1 MSYGDSV
8 KQIKGMNMRYF
19 NLTLLAIFFSTTVT
33 GQELSK
39 TDLKKMVRE
48 YRKTHE
54 HELFTELVDWLTIPN
69 VADDQPNI
77 RKCAAWLKEAMEKR
91 GIKTQIL
98 ETGGSPVV
106 YGELKVP
113 GAARTVMYYA
123 HYDGQP
129 VDPTKW
135 MDMEPFSPTLRPA
148 KLKAGSIE
156 PKPIPIPKKGEKID
170 EDWRLYGRSASDDKS
185 PITALLAAMDAV
197 KAGGIEYGANLKFIY
212 EGEEEAGSPFLK
224 SFAEKN
230 RHLFDTEV
238 LYVCDGPMYY
248 SNQPT
253 LKFGAR
259 GITTIDITVYGPNV
273 NVHSGHYGNWA
284 PNPGIKLARLLTSMK
299 HENGN
304 VKIKDFYNTVTPLSK
319 REKSAVKAIPPYDD
333 EIREL
338 YGFAKPEGR
347 GESLMER
354 INLPSLNIRGLE
366 SAWVGPQARTVVP
379 AKATA
384 AIDIR
389 LVKGNDPDD
398 MIGKV
403 IDHVKR
409 QGFHVVSEDP
419 DNETRMKHVDIAK
432 IVKRGGYPASR
443 TSMDLEISR
452 LTAEALTGF
461 HNEPIVMVPTSGGSV
476 PLYIFTQ
483 ILNVPTI
490 SVPIVNH
497 DNNQHQPN
505 ENIRIGHYW
514 QGIETLA
521 ALLVYVK

>member
-1 MSYGDSV
+1 
-8 KQIKGMNMRYF
+8 MRYF
-19 NLTLLAIFFSTTVT
+19 RLRLTFLIAIVPVLVFSQQPSK
-33 GQELSK
+33 QELRK
-39 TDLKKMVRE
+39 LVRE
-48 YRKTHE
+48 YRIAHE
-54 HELFTELVDWLTIPN
+54 QELFDELVEWLYIPN
-69 VADDQPNI
+69 VANDQLNI
-77 RKCAAWLKEAMEKR
+77 RKCAAWLKSAMERR
-91 GIKTQIL
+91 GITARIL

-106 YGELKVP
+106 YGELNVP
-113 GAARTVMYYA
+113 GANRTIMFYS

-135 MDMEPFSPTLRPA
+135 IDMEPFAPTMRPG
-148 KLKAGSIE
+148 KMEAGSTE
-156 PKPIPIPKKGEKID
+156 PKPIPLPKKGEKIN
-170 EDWRLYGRSASDDKS
+170 EEWRLYARSASDDKS
-185 PITALLAAMDAV
+185 PITALLAAIDAV
-197 KAGGIEYGANLKFIY
+197 KAAGLNFGANVRFIY
-212 EGEEEAGSPFLK
+212 EGEEEAGSPFLQ

-230 RHLFDTEV
+230 RSLFETEV
-238 LYVCDGPMYY
+238 LYVCDGPMYF

-304 VKIKDFYNTVTPLSK
+304 VKVRGFYNTVTPLSR
-319 REKSAVKAIPPYDD
+319 REKEALKTIPSYDE
-333 EIREL
+333 EIKQL
-338 YGFAKPEGR
+338 YGFAQPEGR
-347 GESLMER
+347 GETLMER

-379 AKATA
+379 AEATA

-389 LVKGNDPDD
+389 MVKGNDPDD
-398 MIGKV
+398 MVNKV
-403 IDHVKR
+403 IEHVKR
-409 QGFHVVSEDP
+409 EGFHVVSEDP
-419 DNETRMKHVDIAK
+419 DQNTRMQYADIVK

-443 TSMDLEISR
+443 TSMDLEISQ
-452 LTAEALTGF
+452 LTIDALSDY
-461 HNEPIVMVPTSGGSV
+461 HDESVVLIPTSGGSV

-483 ILNVPTI
+483 ILDVPTI

-505 ENIRIGHYW
+505 ENIRMGHYW

>member
-1 MSYGDSV
+1 
-8 KQIKGMNMRYF
+8 MRYNRLILSF
-19 NLTLLAIFFSTTVT
+19 LIAIIPVLVFSQQPSK
-33 GQELSK
+33 QELRK
-39 TDLKKMVRE
+39 QVRE
-48 YRKTHE
+48 YRIAHE
-54 HELFTELVDWLTIPN
+54 QELFDELVEWLYIPN

-77 RKCAAWLKEAMEKR
+77 RKCAAWLKSAMERR
-91 GIKTQIL
+91 GITVKIL

-106 YGELKVP
+106 YGELNVP
-113 GAARTVMYYA
+113 GANRTIMFYS

-135 MDMEPFSPTLRPA
+135 IDMKPFTPTMRPG
-148 KLKAGSIE
+148 KMEAGSTT
-156 PKPIPIPKKGEKID
+156 PKPIPLPKKGEKIN
-170 EDWRLYGRSASDDKS
+170 EEWRLYARSASDDKS
-185 PITALLAAMDAV
+185 PITALLAAIDAV
-197 KAGGIEYGANLKFIY
+197 KAAGLSFGANVRFIY
-212 EGEEEAGSPFLK
+212 EGEEEAGSPFLQ

-230 RHLFDTEV
+230 RNLFETEV
-238 LYVCDGPMYY
+238 LYVCDGPMYF

-304 VKIKDFYNTVTPLSK
+304 VKVRGFYNTVTPLSR
-319 REKSAVKAIPPYDD
+319 REKEALQTIPSYD
-333 EIREL
+333 EELKQL
-338 YGFAKPEGR
+338 YGFAQPEGR
-347 GESLMER
+347 GETLMER

-379 AKATA
+379 AEATA

-389 LVKGNDPDD
+389 MVKGNDPDD
-398 MIGKV
+398 MVNKV
-403 IDHVKR
+403 IEHVKR
-409 QGFHVVSEDP
+409 EGFHVVSEDP
-419 DNETRMKHVDIAK
+419 DQNTRMQYADIVK

-443 TSMDLEISR
+443 TSMDLEISQ
-452 LTAEALTGF
+452 LTIEALSDY
-461 HNEPIVMVPTSGGSV
+461 HDEPVVLVPTSGGSV

-483 ILNVPTI
+483 ILDVPTI

-505 ENIRIGHYW
+505 ENIRMGHYW

>member
-1 MSYGDSV
+1 
-8 KQIKGMNMRYF
+8 MRYT
-19 NLTLLAIFFSTTVT
+19 TLILPIMINTAVMA
-33 GQELSK
+33 QQPSK
-39 TDLKKMVRE
+39 AELKKMVRD
-48 YRKTHE
+48 YRIAHE

-77 RKCAAWLKEAMEKR
+77 RRCAVWLKSAMEKR
-91 GIKTQIL
+91 GITTQIL

-113 GAARTVMYYA
+113 GAKRTVMYYS

-129 VDPTKW
+129 VDPAKW
-135 MDMEPFSPTLRPA
+135 IDMEPFSPTLRPA
-148 KLKAGSIE
+148 KMEAGSTE
-156 PKPIPIPKKGEKID
+156 PKPIPIPKKGEEIN
-170 EDWRLYGRSASDDKS
+170 EDWRLYARSASDDKS
-185 PITALLAAMDAV
+185 PITALLAAMDAI
-197 KAGGIEYGANLKFIY
+197 KAAGLNFGANIKFIY
-212 EGEEEAGSPFLK
+212 EGEEEAGSPFLQ

-230 RHLFDTEV
+230 RELFDAEV

-259 GITTIDITVYGPNV
+259 GITTIDLTVYGPNV

-304 VKIKDFYNTVTPLSK
+304 VKIKGFYDTVTPLSK
-319 REKSAVKAIPPYDD
+319 REKEAVKAIPPYDD

-338 YGFAKPEGR
+338 YGFAVPEGR

-354 INLPSLNIRGLE
+354 INIPSLNIRGLE
-366 SAWVGPQARTVVP
+366 SGWVGAQARTVVP
-379 AKATA
+379 AEATA

-398 MIGKV
+398 MVSKV
-403 IDHVKR
+403 IDHVKG
-409 QGFHVVSEDP
+409 QGFHVVSKNP
-419 DNETRMKHVDIAK
+419 DQETRMKYPDIAK

-452 LTAEALTGF
+452 LTTDALTDY
-461 HNEPIVMVPTSGGSV
+461 HAEPVVLVPTSGGSV

-483 ILNVPTI
+483 ILDVPTI

>member
-1 MSYGDSV
+1 
-8 KQIKGMNMRYF
+8 MRYF
-19 NLTLLAIFFSTTVT
+19 RLSLTFLIAIVPVLVFSQQPSK
-33 GQELSK
+33 QELRK
-39 TDLKKMVRE
+39 LVRE
-48 YRKTHE
+48 YRIAHE
-54 HELFTELVDWLTIPN
+54 QELFDELVEWLYIPN
-69 VADDQPNI
+69 VANDQLNI
-77 RKCAAWLKEAMEKR
+77 RKCAAWLKSAMERR
-91 GIKTQIL
+91 GITARIL

-106 YGELKVP
+106 YGELNVP
-113 GAARTVMYYA
+113 GANRTIMFYS

-135 MDMEPFSPTLRPA
+135 IDMEPFAPTMRPG
-148 KLKAGSIE
+148 KMEAGSTE
-156 PKPIPIPKKGEKID
+156 PKPIPLPKKGEKIN
-170 EDWRLYGRSASDDKS
+170 EEWRLYARSASDDKS
-185 PITALLAAMDAV
+185 PITALLAAIDAV
-197 KAGGIEYGANLKFIY
+197 KAAGLNFGANVRFIY
-212 EGEEEAGSPFLK
+212 EGEEEAGSPFLQ

-230 RHLFDTEV
+230 RSLFETEV
-238 LYVCDGPMYY
+238 LYVCDGPKYF

-304 VKIKDFYNTVTPLSK
+304 VKVRGFYNTVTPLSR
-319 REKSAVKAIPPYDD
+319 REKEALKTIPSYDE
-333 EIREL
+333 EIKQL
-338 YGFAKPEGR
+338 YGFAQPEGR
-347 GESLMER
+347 GETLMER

-379 AKATA
+379 AEATA

-389 LVKGNDPDD
+389 MVKGNDPDD
-398 MIGKV
+398 MVNKV
-403 IDHVKR
+403 IEHVKR
-409 QGFHVVSEDP
+409 EGFHVVSEDP
-419 DNETRMKHVDIAK
+419 DQNTRMQYADIVK

-443 TSMDLEISR
+443 TSMDLEISQ
-452 LTAEALTGF
+452 LTIDALSDY
-461 HNEPIVMVPTSGGSV
+461 HDESVVLIPTSGGSV

-483 ILNVPTI
+483 ILDVPTI

-505 ENIRIGHYW
+505 ENIRMGHYW

>member
-1 MSYGDSV
+1 
-8 KQIKGMNMRYF
+8 MRY
-19 NLTLLAIFFSTTVT
+19 NRLILTFLIAIVPVLVFSQQPSK
-33 GQELSK
+33 QELRK
-39 TDLKKMVRE
+39 QVRE
-48 YRKTHE
+48 YRITHE
-54 HELFTELVDWLTIPN
+54 QELFDELVEWLYIPN

-77 RKCAAWLKEAMEKR
+77 RKCAAWLKSAMERR
-91 GIKTQIL
+91 GITAKIL
-98 ETGGSPVV
+98 KTGGSPVV
-106 YGELKVP
+106 YGELNVP
-113 GAARTVMYYA
+113 GANRTIMFYS

-135 MDMEPFSPTLRPA
+135 IDMEPFTPTMRPG
-148 KLKAGSIE
+148 KMEAGSTE
-156 PKPIPIPKKGEKID
+156 PKPIPLPKKGEKIN
-170 EDWRLYGRSASDDKS
+170 EEYRLYARSASDDKS
-185 PITALLAAMDAV
+185 PITALLAAIDAV
-197 KAGGIEYGANLKFIY
+197 KAAGLSFGANVRFIY
-212 EGEEEAGSPFLK
+212 EGEEEAGSPFLQ

-230 RHLFDTEV
+230 RSLFETEV
-238 LYVCDGPMYY
+238 LYVCDGPMYF

-304 VKIKDFYNTVTPLSK
+304 VKVRGFYNTVTPLSR
-319 REKSAVKAIPPYDD
+319 REKEALKTIPSYD
-333 EIREL
+333 EELKQL
-338 YGFAKPEGR
+338 YGFAQPEGR
-347 GESLMER
+347 GETLMER

-379 AKATA
+379 AEATA

-389 LVKGNDPDD
+389 MVKGNDPDD
-398 MIGKV
+398 MVNKV
-403 IDHVKR
+403 IEHVKR
-409 QGFHVVSEDP
+409 EGFHVVSENP
-419 DNETRMKHVDIAK
+419 DQNTRMQYADIVK

-443 TSMDLEISR
+443 TSMDLEISQ
-452 LTAEALTGF
+452 LTIEALSDY
-461 HNEPIVMVPTSGGSV
+461 HDEPVVLVPTSGGSV

-483 ILNVPTI
+483 ILDVPTI

-505 ENIRIGHYW
+505 ENIRMGHYW

>member
-1 MSYGDSV
+1 
-8 KQIKGMNMRYF
+8 MRY
-19 NLTLLAIFFSTTVT
+19 NRLILTFLIAIVPVLVFSQQPSK
-33 GQELSK
+33 QELRK
-39 TDLKKMVRE
+39 QVRE
-48 YRKTHE
+48 YRITHE
-54 HELFTELVDWLTIPN
+54 QELFDELVEWLYIPN

-77 RKCAAWLKEAMEKR
+77 RKCAVWLKSAMERR
-91 GIKTQIL
+91 GITAKIL
-98 ETGGSPVV
+98 KTGGSPVV
-106 YGELKVP
+106 YGELNVP
-113 GAARTVMYYA
+113 GANRTIMFYS

-135 MDMEPFSPTLRPA
+135 IDMEPFTPTMRPG
-148 KLKAGSIE
+148 KMEAGSTA
-156 PKPIPIPKKGEKID
+156 PKPIPLPKKGEKIN
-170 EDWRLYGRSASDDKS
+170 EEWRLYARSASDDKS
-185 PITALLAAMDAV
+185 PITALLAAIDAV
-197 KAGGIEYGANLKFIY
+197 KAAGLSFGANVRFIY
-212 EGEEEAGSPFLK
+212 EGEEEAGSPFLQ

-230 RHLFDTEV
+230 RSLFETEV
-238 LYVCDGPMYY
+238 LYVCDGPMYF

-304 VKIKDFYNTVTPLSK
+304 VKVRGFYNTVTPLSR
-319 REKSAVKAIPPYDD
+319 REKEALKTIPSYD
-333 EIREL
+333 EELKQL
-338 YGFAKPEGR
+338 YGFAQPEGR
-347 GESLMER
+347 GETLMER

-379 AKATA
+379 AEATA

-389 LVKGNDPDD
+389 MVKGNDPDD
-398 MIGKV
+398 MVNKV
-403 IDHVKR
+403 IEHVKR
-409 QGFHVVSEDP
+409 EGFHVVSENP
-419 DNETRMKHVDIAK
+419 DQNTRMQYADIVK

-443 TSMDLEISR
+443 TSMDLKISQ
-452 LTAEALTGF
+452 LTIEALSDY
-461 HNEPIVMVPTSGGSV
+461 HDEPVVLVPTSGGSV

-483 ILNVPTI
+483 ILDVPTI

-505 ENIRIGHYW
+505 ENIRMGHYW

>member
-1 MSYGDSV
+1 
-8 KQIKGMNMRYF
+8 MRYF
-19 NLTLLAIFFSTTVT
+19 RLSLTFLIAIVPVLVFSQQPSK
-33 GQELSK
+33 QELRK
-39 TDLKKMVRE
+39 LVRE
-48 YRKTHE
+48 YRIAHE
-54 HELFTELVDWLTIPN
+54 QELFDELVEWLYIPN

-77 RKCAAWLKEAMEKR
+77 RKCAAWLKSAMERR
-91 GIKTQIL
+91 GITTRIL

-106 YGELKVP
+106 YGELNVP
-113 GAARTVMYYA
+113 GANRTIMFYS

-135 MDMEPFSPTLRPA
+135 IDMEPFAPTMRPG
-148 KLKAGSIE
+148 KMEAGSTE
-156 PKPIPIPKKGEKID
+156 PKPIPLPKKGEKIN
-170 EDWRLYGRSASDDKS
+170 EEWRLYARSASDDKS
-185 PITALLAAMDAV
+185 PITALLAAIDAV
-197 KAGGIEYGANLKFIY
+197 KAAGLNFGANVRFIY
-212 EGEEEAGSPFLK
+212 EGEEEAGSPFLQ

-230 RHLFDTEV
+230 RSLFETEV
-238 LYVCDGPMYY
+238 LYVCDGPMYF

-304 VKIKDFYNTVTPLSK
+304 VKVRGFYNTVTPLSR
-319 REKSAVKAIPPYDD
+319 REKEALKTIPSYDE
-333 EIREL
+333 EIKQL
-338 YGFAKPEGR
+338 YGFAQPEGR
-347 GESLMER
+347 GETLMER

-366 SAWVGPQARTVVP
+366 SAWVGSQARTVVP
-379 AKATA
+379 AEATA

-389 LVKGNDPDD
+389 MVKGNDPDD
-398 MIGKV
+398 MVNKV
-403 IDHVKR
+403 IEHVKR
-409 QGFHVVSEDP
+409 EGFHVVSEDP
-419 DNETRMKHVDIAK
+419 DQNTRMQYADIVK

-443 TSMDLEISR
+443 TSMDLEISQ
-452 LTAEALTGF
+452 LTIDALSDY
-461 HNEPIVMVPTSGGSV
+461 HDESVVLIPTSGGSV

-483 ILNVPTI
+483 ILDVPTI

-505 ENIRIGHYW
+505 ENIRMGHYW

>member
-1 MSYGDSV
+1 
-8 KQIKGMNMRYF
+8 MRY
-19 NLTLLAIFFSTTVT
+19 NRLILTFLIAIVPVLVFSQQPSK
-33 GQELSK
+33 QELRK
-39 TDLKKMVRE
+39 QVRE
-48 YRKTHE
+48 YRITHE
-54 HELFTELVDWLTIPN
+54 QELFDELVEWLYIPN

-77 RKCAAWLKEAMEKR
+77 RKCAAWLKSAMERR
-91 GIKTQIL
+91 GITAKIL

-106 YGELKVP
+106 YGELNVP
-113 GAARTVMYYA
+113 GANRTIMFYS

-135 MDMEPFSPTLRPA
+135 IDMEPFTPTMRPG
-148 KLKAGSIE
+148 KMEAGSTA
-156 PKPIPIPKKGEKID
+156 PKPIPLPKKGEKIN
-170 EDWRLYGRSASDDKS
+170 EEWRLYARSASDDKS
-185 PITALLAAMDAV
+185 PITALLAAIDAV
-197 KAGGIEYGANLKFIY
+197 KAAGLSFGANVRFIY
-212 EGEEEAGSPFLK
+212 EGEEEAGSPFLQ

-230 RHLFDTEV
+230 RSLFETEV
-238 LYVCDGPMYY
+238 LYVCDGPMYF

-304 VKIKDFYNTVTPLSK
+304 VKVRGFYNTVTPLSR
-319 REKSAVKAIPPYDD
+319 REKEALKTIPSYD
-333 EIREL
+333 EELKQL
-338 YGFAKPEGR
+338 YGFAQPEGR
-347 GESLMER
+347 GETLMER

-379 AKATA
+379 AEATA

-389 LVKGNDPDD
+389 MVKGNDPDD
-398 MIGKV
+398 MVNKV
-403 IDHVKR
+403 IEHVKR
-409 QGFHVVSEDP
+409 EGFHVVSENP
-419 DNETRMKHVDIAK
+419 DQNTRMQYADIVK

-443 TSMDLEISR
+443 TSMDLEISQ
-452 LTAEALTGF
+452 LTIEALSDY
-461 HNEPIVMVPTSGGSV
+461 HDEPVVLVPTSGGSV

-483 ILNVPTI
+483 ILDVPTI

-505 ENIRIGHYW
+505 ENIRMGHYW

>member
-1 MSYGDSV
+1 MLYFRLSLTILFTIVPALVISQQPSKKELR
-8 KQIKGMNMRYF
+8 KQ
-19 NLTLLAIFFSTTVT
+19 
-33 GQELSK
+33 
-39 TDLKKMVRE
+39 VRE
-48 YRKTHE
+48 YRIAHE
-54 HELFTELVDWLTIPN
+54 QELFDELVEWLYIPN
-69 VADDQPNI
+69 VANDQLNI
-77 RKCAAWLKEAMEKR
+77 RKCAAWLKSAMERR
-91 GIKTQIL
+91 GITARIL

-106 YGELKVP
+106 YGELNVP
-113 GAARTVMYYA
+113 GANRTIMFYS

-135 MDMEPFSPTLRPA
+135 IDMEPFAPTMRPG
-148 KLKAGSIE
+148 KMEAGSTE
-156 PKPIPIPKKGEKID
+156 PKPIPLPKKGEKIN
-170 EDWRLYGRSASDDKS
+170 EEWRLYARSASDDKS
-185 PITALLAAMDAV
+185 PITALLAAIDAV
-197 KAGGIEYGANLKFIY
+197 KAAGLNFGANVRFIY
-212 EGEEEAGSPFLK
+212 EGEEEAGSPFLQ

-230 RHLFDTEV
+230 RSLFETEV
-238 LYVCDGPMYY
+238 LYVCDGPMYF

-304 VKIKDFYNTVTPLSK
+304 VKVRGFYNTVTPLSR
-319 REKSAVKAIPPYDD
+319 REKEALKTIPSYDE
-333 EIREL
+333 EIKQL
-338 YGFAKPEGR
+338 YGFAQPEGR
-347 GESLMER
+347 GETLMER

-379 AKATA
+379 AEATA

-389 LVKGNDPDD
+389 MVKGNDPDD
-398 MIGKV
+398 MVNKV
-403 IDHVKR
+403 IEHVKR
-409 QGFHVVSEDP
+409 EGFHVVSEDP
-419 DNETRMKHVDIAK
+419 DQNTRMQYADIVK

-443 TSMDLEISR
+443 TSMDLEISQ
-452 LTAEALTGF
+452 LTIDALSDY
-461 HNEPIVMVPTSGGSV
+461 HDESVVLIPTSGGSV

-483 ILNVPTI
+483 ILDVPTI

-505 ENIRIGHYW
+505 ENIRMGHYW

>member
-1 MSYGDSV
+1 
-8 KQIKGMNMRYF
+8 MRY
-19 NLTLLAIFFSTTVT
+19 NRLILTFLIAIVPVLVFSQQPSK
-33 GQELSK
+33 QELRK
-39 TDLKKMVRE
+39 QVRE
-48 YRKTHE
+48 YRITHE
-54 HELFTELVDWLTIPN
+54 QELFDELVEWLYIPN

-77 RKCAAWLKEAMEKR
+77 RKCAVWLKSAMERR
-91 GIKTQIL
+91 GITAKIL

-106 YGELKVP
+106 YGELNVP
-113 GAARTVMYYA
+113 GANRTIMFYS

-135 MDMEPFSPTLRPA
+135 IDMEPFTPTMRPG
-148 KLKAGSIE
+148 KMEAGSTE
-156 PKPIPIPKKGEKID
+156 PKPIPLPKKGEKIN
-170 EDWRLYGRSASDDKS
+170 EEYRLYARSASDDKS
-185 PITALLAAMDAV
+185 PITALLAAIDAV
-197 KAGGIEYGANLKFIY
+197 KAAGLSFGANVRFIY
-212 EGEEEAGSPFLK
+212 EGEEEAGSPFLQ

-230 RHLFDTEV
+230 RSLFETEV
-238 LYVCDGPMYY
+238 LYVCDGPMYF

-304 VKIKDFYNTVTPLSK
+304 VKVRGFYNTVTPLSR
-319 REKSAVKAIPPYDD
+319 REKEALKTIPSYD
-333 EIREL
+333 EELKQL
-338 YGFAKPEGR
+338 YGFAQPEGR
-347 GESLMER
+347 GETLMER

-379 AKATA
+379 AEATA

-389 LVKGNDPDD
+389 MVKGNDPDD
-398 MIGKV
+398 MVNKV
-403 IDHVKR
+403 IEHVKR
-409 QGFHVVSEDP
+409 EGFHVVSENP
-419 DNETRMKHVDIAK
+419 DQNTRMQYADIVK

-443 TSMDLEISR
+443 TSMDLEISQ
-452 LTAEALTGF
+452 LTIEALSDY
-461 HNEPIVMVPTSGGSV
+461 HDEPVVLVPTSGGSV

-483 ILNVPTI
+483 ILDVPTI

-505 ENIRIGHYW
+505 ENIRMGHYW

>member
-1 MSYGDSV
+1 
-8 KQIKGMNMRYF
+8 MRY
-19 NLTLLAIFFSTTVT
+19 NRLILTFLIAIVPVLVFSQQPSK
-33 GQELSK
+33 QELRK
-39 TDLKKMVRE
+39 QVRE
-48 YRKTHE
+48 YRITHE
-54 HELFTELVDWLTIPN
+54 QELFDELVEWLYIPN

-77 RKCAAWLKEAMEKR
+77 RKCAAWLKSAMERR
-91 GIKTQIL
+91 GITAKIL
-98 ETGGSPVV
+98 KTGGSPVV
-106 YGELKVP
+106 YGELNVP
-113 GAARTVMYYA
+113 GANRTIMFYS

-135 MDMEPFSPTLRPA
+135 IDMEPFTPTMRPG
-148 KLKAGSIE
+148 KMEAGSTE
-156 PKPIPIPKKGEKID
+156 PKPIPLPKKGEKIN
-170 EDWRLYGRSASDDKS
+170 EEYRLYARSASDDKS
-185 PITALLAAMDAV
+185 PITALLAAIDAV
-197 KAGGIEYGANLKFIY
+197 KAAGLSFGANVRFIY
-212 EGEEEAGSPFLK
+212 EGEEEAGSPFLQ

-230 RHLFDTEV
+230 RSLFETEV
-238 LYVCDGPMYY
+238 LYVCDGPMYF

-304 VKIKDFYNTVTPLSK
+304 VKVRGFYNTVTPLSR
-319 REKSAVKAIPPYDD
+319 REKEALKTIPSYD
-333 EIREL
+333 EELKQL
-338 YGFAKPEGR
+338 YGFAQPEGR
-347 GESLMER
+347 GETLMER

-379 AKATA
+379 AEATA

-389 LVKGNDPDD
+389 MVKGNDPDD
-398 MIGKV
+398 MVNKV
-403 IDHVKR
+403 IEHVR
-409 QGFHVVSEDP
+409 REGFHVVSENP
-419 DNETRMKHVDIAK
+419 DQNTRMQYADIVK

-443 TSMDLEISR
+443 TSMDLEISQ
-452 LTAEALTGF
+452 LTIEALSDY
-461 HNEPIVMVPTSGGSV
+461 HDEPVVLVPTSGGSV

-483 ILNVPTI
+483 ILDVPTI

-505 ENIRIGHYW
+505 ENIRMGHYW

>member
-1 MSYGDSV
+1 
-8 KQIKGMNMRYF
+8 MRYF
-19 NLTLLAIFFSTTVT
+19 RLSLTILFTIVPALVIS
-33 GQELSK
+33 QQPSKKELRK
-39 TDLKKMVRE
+39 QVRE
-48 YRKTHE
+48 YRIAHE
-54 HELFTELVDWLTIPN
+54 QELFDELVEWLYIPN
-69 VADDQPNI
+69 VANDQLNI
-77 RKCAAWLKEAMEKR
+77 RKCAAWLKSAMERR
-91 GIKTQIL
+91 GITAKIL

-106 YGELKVP
+106 YGELNVP
-113 GAARTVMYYA
+113 GANRTIMFYS

-135 MDMEPFSPTLRPA
+135 IDMEPFTPTLRPR
-148 KLKAGSIE
+148 KMEAGSTE
-156 PKPIPIPKKGEKID
+156 PKPIPLPKKGEKIN
-170 EDWRLYGRSASDDKS
+170 EEWRLYARSASDDKS
-185 PITALLAAMDAV
+185 PITALLAAIDAV
-197 KAGGIEYGANLKFIY
+197 KSAGLKFGANVRFIY
-212 EGEEEAGSPFLK
+212 EGEEEAGSPFLQ
-224 SFAEKN
+224 SFSEKN
-230 RHLFDTEV
+230 RSLFETDV
-238 LYVCDGPMYY
+238 LYVCDGPMYF

-304 VKIKDFYNTVTPLSK
+304 VKVRGFYNTVTPLSR
-319 REKSAVKAIPPYDD
+319 REKEALMTIPSYDE
-333 EIREL
+333 EIKQL
-338 YGFAKPEGR
+338 YGFSQPEGR
-347 GESLMER
+347 GETLMER

-379 AKATA
+379 AEATA

-389 LVKGNDPDD
+389 MVKGNDPDD
-398 MIGKV
+398 MVNKV
-403 IDHVKR
+403 IEHVKR
-409 QGFHVVSEDP
+409 EGFHVISEDP
-419 DNETRMKHVDIAK
+419 DHNTRMQYADIVK

-443 TSMDLEISR
+443 TSMDLEISK
-452 LTAEALTGF
+452 LTIEALSDY
-461 HNEPIVMVPTSGGSV
+461 HDEQVVLVPTSGGSV

-483 ILNVPTI
+483 MLDVPTI
-490 SVPIVNH
+490 NVPIVNH

-514 QGIETLA
+514 KGIETLA

>member
-1 MSYGDSV
+1 MLYFRLSLTILFTIVPALVISQQPSKKELR
-8 KQIKGMNMRYF
+8 KQ
-19 NLTLLAIFFSTTVT
+19 
-33 GQELSK
+33 
-39 TDLKKMVRE
+39 VRE
-48 YRKTHE
+48 YRIAHE
-54 HELFTELVDWLTIPN
+54 QELFDELVEWLYIPN

-77 RKCAAWLKEAMEKR
+77 RKCAAWLKSAMERR
-91 GIKTQIL
+91 GITARIL

-106 YGELKVP
+106 YGELNVP
-113 GAARTVMYYA
+113 GANRTIMFYS

-135 MDMEPFSPTLRPA
+135 IDMEPFAPTMRPG
-148 KLKAGSIE
+148 KMEAGSTE
-156 PKPIPIPKKGEKID
+156 PKPIPLPKKGEKIN
-170 EDWRLYGRSASDDKS
+170 EEWRLYARSASDDKS
-185 PITALLAAMDAV
+185 PITALLAAIDAV
-197 KAGGIEYGANLKFIY
+197 KAAGLNFGANVRFIY
-212 EGEEEAGSPFLK
+212 EGEEEAGSPFLQ

-230 RHLFDTEV
+230 RSLFETEV
-238 LYVCDGPMYY
+238 LYVCDGPMYF

-304 VKIKDFYNTVTPLSK
+304 VKVRGFYNTVTPLSR
-319 REKSAVKAIPPYDD
+319 REKEALKTIPSYDE
-333 EIREL
+333 EIKQL
-338 YGFAKPEGR
+338 YGFAQPEGR
-347 GESLMER
+347 GETLMER

-379 AKATA
+379 AEATA

-389 LVKGNDPDD
+389 MVKGNDPDD
-398 MIGKV
+398 MVNKV
-403 IDHVKR
+403 IEHVKR
-409 QGFHVVSEDP
+409 EGFHVVSEDP
-419 DNETRMKHVDIAK
+419 DQNTRMQYADIVK

-443 TSMDLEISR
+443 TSMDLEISQ
-452 LTAEALTGF
+452 LTIDALSDY
-461 HNEPIVMVPTSGGSV
+461 HDESVVLVPTSGGSV

-483 ILNVPTI
+483 ILDVPTI

-505 ENIRIGHYW
+505 ENIRMGHYW

>member
-1 MSYGDSV
+1 MLYFRLSLTILFTIVPALVISQQPSKKELR
-8 KQIKGMNMRYF
+8 KQ
-19 NLTLLAIFFSTTVT
+19 
-33 GQELSK
+33 
-39 TDLKKMVRE
+39 VRE
-48 YRKTHE
+48 YRIAHE
-54 HELFTELVDWLTIPN
+54 QELFDELVEWLYIPN
-69 VADDQPNI
+69 VANDQLNI
-77 RKCAAWLKEAMEKR
+77 RKCAAWLKSAMERR
-91 GIKTQIL
+91 GITAKIL

-106 YGELKVP
+106 YGELNVP
-113 GAARTVMYYA
+113 GANRTIMFYS

-135 MDMEPFSPTLRPA
+135 IDMEPFTPTLRPR
-148 KLKAGSIE
+148 KMEAGSTE
-156 PKPIPIPKKGEKID
+156 PKPIPLPKKGEKIN
-170 EDWRLYGRSASDDKS
+170 EEWRLYARSASDDKS
-185 PITALLAAMDAV
+185 PITALLAAIDAV
-197 KAGGIEYGANLKFIY
+197 KSAGLKFGANVRFIY
-212 EGEEEAGSPFLK
+212 EGEEEAGSPFLQ
-224 SFAEKN
+224 SFSEKN
-230 RHLFDTEV
+230 RSLFETDV
-238 LYVCDGPMYY
+238 LYVCDGPMYF

-304 VKIKDFYNTVTPLSK
+304 VKVRGFYNTVTPLSR
-319 REKSAVKAIPPYDD
+319 REKEALMTIPSYDE
-333 EIREL
+333 EIKQL
-338 YGFAKPEGR
+338 YGFSQPEGR
-347 GESLMER
+347 GETLMER

-379 AKATA
+379 AEATA

-389 LVKGNDPDD
+389 MVKGNDPDD
-398 MIGKV
+398 MVNKV
-403 IDHVKR
+403 IEHVKR
-409 QGFHVVSEDP
+409 EGFHVISEDP
-419 DNETRMKHVDIAK
+419 DQNTRMQYADIVK

-443 TSMDLEISR
+443 TSMDLEISK
-452 LTAEALTGF
+452 LTIEALSDY
-461 HNEPIVMVPTSGGSV
+461 HDEQVVLVPTSGGSV

-483 ILNVPTI
+483 MLDVPTI
-490 SVPIVNH
+490 NVPIVNH

-514 QGIETLA
+514 KGIETLA

>member
-1 MSYGDSV
+1 
-8 KQIKGMNMRYF
+8 MRY
-19 NLTLLAIFFSTTVT
+19 NRLILTFLIAIVPVLVFSQQPSK
-33 GQELSK
+33 QELRK
-39 TDLKKMVRE
+39 QVRE
-48 YRKTHE
+48 YRITHE
-54 HELFTELVDWLTIPN
+54 QELFDELVEWLYIPN

-77 RKCAAWLKEAMEKR
+77 RKCAVWLKSAMERR
-91 GIKTQIL
+91 GITAKIL

-106 YGELKVP
+106 YGELNVP
-113 GAARTVMYYA
+113 GANRTIMFYS

-135 MDMEPFSPTLRPA
+135 IDMEPFTPTMRPG
-148 KLKAGSIE
+148 KMEAGSTE
-156 PKPIPIPKKGEKID
+156 PKPIPLPKKGEKIN
-170 EDWRLYGRSASDDKS
+170 EEWRLYARSASDDKS
-185 PITALLAAMDAV
+185 PITALLAAIDAV
-197 KAGGIEYGANLKFIY
+197 KAAGLSFGANVRFIY
-212 EGEEEAGSPFLK
+212 EGEEEAGSPFLQ

-230 RHLFDTEV
+230 RSLFETEV
-238 LYVCDGPMYY
+238 LYVCDGPMYF

-304 VKIKDFYNTVTPLSK
+304 VKVRGFYNTVTPLSR
-319 REKSAVKAIPPYDD
+319 REKEALKTIPSYD
-333 EIREL
+333 EELKQL
-338 YGFAKPEGR
+338 YGFAQPEGR
-347 GESLMER
+347 GETLMER

-379 AKATA
+379 AEATA

-389 LVKGNDPDD
+389 MVKGNDPDD
-398 MIGKV
+398 MVNKV
-403 IDHVKR
+403 IKHVER
-409 QGFHVVSEDP
+409 EGFHVVSEDP
-419 DNETRMKHVDIAK
+419 DQNTRMQYADIVK

-443 TSMDLEISR
+443 TSMDLEISQ
-452 LTAEALTGF
+452 LTIEALSDY
-461 HNEPIVMVPTSGGSV
+461 HDEPVVLVPTSGGSV

-483 ILNVPTI
+483 ILDVPTI

-497 DNNQHQPN
+497 DNNQHQSN
-505 ENIRIGHYW
+505 ENIRMGHYW

>member
-1 MSYGDSV
+1 
-8 KQIKGMNMRYF
+8 MRY
-19 NLTLLAIFFSTTVT
+19 NRLILTFLIAIVPVLVFSQQPSK
-33 GQELSK
+33 QELRK
-39 TDLKKMVRE
+39 QVRE
-48 YRKTHE
+48 YRITHE
-54 HELFTELVDWLTIPN
+54 QELFDELVEWLYIPN

-77 RKCAAWLKEAMEKR
+77 RKCAAWLKSAMERR
-91 GIKTQIL
+91 GITAKIL
-98 ETGGSPVV
+98 KTGGSPVV
-106 YGELKVP
+106 YGELNVP
-113 GAARTVMYYA
+113 GANRTIMFYS

-135 MDMEPFSPTLRPA
+135 IDMEPFTPTMRPG
-148 KLKAGSIE
+148 KMEAGSTA
-156 PKPIPIPKKGEKID
+156 PKPIPLPKKGEKIN
-170 EDWRLYGRSASDDKS
+170 EEYRLYARSASDDKS
-185 PITALLAAMDAV
+185 PITALLAAIDAV
-197 KAGGIEYGANLKFIY
+197 KAAGLSFGANVRFIY
-212 EGEEEAGSPFLK
+212 EGEEEAGSPFLQ

-230 RHLFDTEV
+230 RSLFETEV
-238 LYVCDGPMYY
+238 LYVCDGPMYF

-304 VKIKDFYNTVTPLSK
+304 VKVRGFYNTVTPLSR
-319 REKSAVKAIPPYDD
+319 REKEALKTIPSYD
-333 EIREL
+333 EELKQL
-338 YGFAKPEGR
+338 YGFAQPEGR
-347 GESLMER
+347 GETLMER

-379 AKATA
+379 AEATA

-389 LVKGNDPDD
+389 MVKGNDPDD
-398 MIGKV
+398 MVNKV
-403 IDHVKR
+403 IEHVKR
-409 QGFHVVSEDP
+409 EGFHVVSENP
-419 DNETRMKHVDIAK
+419 DQNTRMQYADIVK

-443 TSMDLEISR
+443 TSMDLEISQ
-452 LTAEALTGF
+452 LTIEALSDY
-461 HNEPIVMVPTSGGSV
+461 HDEPVVLVPTSGGSV

-483 ILNVPTI
+483 ILDVPTI

-505 ENIRIGHYW
+505 ENIRMGHYW

>member
-1 MSYGDSV
+1 MILTSLIAMVPGLVISQQPSKKELR
-8 KQIKGMNMRYF
+8 KQ
-19 NLTLLAIFFSTTVT
+19 
-33 GQELSK
+33 
-39 TDLKKMVRE
+39 VRE
-48 YRKTHE
+48 YRIAHE
-54 HELFTELVDWLTIPN
+54 QELFDELVEWLFIPN
-69 VADDQPNI
+69 VADDLPNI
-77 RKCAAWLKEAMEKR
+77 RKCAAWLKSAMERR
-91 GIKTQIL
+91 GITARIL

-106 YGELKVP
+106 YGELNVP
-113 GAARTVMYYA
+113 GANRTIMFYS

-135 MDMEPFSPTLRPA
+135 IDMEPFTPTMRPG
-148 KLKAGSIE
+148 KMEAGFTE
-156 PKPIPIPKKGEKID
+156 PKPIPLPKKGEKID
-170 EDWRLYGRSASDDKS
+170 EEWRLYARSASDDKS
-185 PITALLAAMDAV
+185 PITALLAAMDAL
-197 KAGGIEYGANLKFIY
+197 KSAGLNFGANLRFIY
-212 EGEEEAGSPFLK
+212 DGEEEVGSPFLQ

-230 RHLFDTEV
+230 RDLFDTEV
-238 LYVCDGPMYY
+238 LYVCDGPMYF

-304 VKIKDFYNTVTPLSK
+304 VKIRGFYDTVTPLNR
-319 REKSAVKAIPPYDD
+319 REKEALKTIPSYDE
-333 EIREL
+333 EIKRL
-338 YGFAKPEGR
+338 YGFAQPEGR

-366 SAWVGPQARTVVP
+366 SAWVGPQARTVIP
-379 AKATA
+379 AEATA

-389 LVKGNDPDD
+389 MVKGNDPDD
-398 MIGKV
+398 MVYKV
-403 IDHVKR
+403 IEHVKR
-409 QGFHVVSEDP
+409 KGFHVVSEDP
-419 DNETRMKHVDIAK
+419 GQDTRMKYADIAK

-452 LTAEALTGF
+452 LTIEALSDY
-461 HNEPIVMVPTSGGSV
+461 HDKPVVLIPTSGGSV

-483 ILNVPTI
+483 MLDVPTI

-505 ENIRIGHYW
+505 ENIRMGHYW

>member
-1 MSYGDSV
+1 
-8 KQIKGMNMRYF
+8 MRY
-19 NLTLLAIFFSTTVT
+19 NRLILTFLIAIVPVLVFSQQPSK
-33 GQELSK
+33 QELRK
-39 TDLKKMVRE
+39 QVRE
-48 YRKTHE
+48 YRITHE
-54 HELFTELVDWLTIPN
+54 QELFDELVEWLYIPN

-77 RKCAAWLKEAMEKR
+77 RKCAAWLKSAMERR
-91 GIKTQIL
+91 GITAKIL
-98 ETGGSPVV
+98 KTGGSPVV
-106 YGELKVP
+106 YGELNVP
-113 GAARTVMYYA
+113 GANRTIMFYS

-135 MDMEPFSPTLRPA
+135 IDMEPFTPTMRPG
-148 KLKAGSIE
+148 KMEAGSTE
-156 PKPIPIPKKGEKID
+156 PKPIPLPKKGEKIN
-170 EDWRLYGRSASDDKS
+170 EEYRLYARSASDDKS
-185 PITALLAAMDAV
+185 PITALLAAIDAV
-197 KAGGIEYGANLKFIY
+197 KAAGLSFGANVRFIY
-212 EGEEEAGSPFLK
+212 EGEEEAGSPFLQ

-230 RHLFDTEV
+230 RSLFETEV
-238 LYVCDGPMYY
+238 LYVCDGPMYF

-304 VKIKDFYNTVTPLSK
+304 VKVRGFYNTVTPLSR
-319 REKSAVKAIPPYDD
+319 REKEALKTIPSYD
-333 EIREL
+333 EELKQL
-338 YGFAKPEGR
+338 YGFAQPEGR
-347 GESLMER
+347 GETLMER

-379 AKATA
+379 AEATA

-389 LVKGNDPDD
+389 MVKGNDPDD
-398 MIGKV
+398 MVNKV
-403 IDHVKR
+403 IKHVER
-409 QGFHVVSEDP
+409 EGFHVVSEDP
-419 DNETRMKHVDIAK
+419 DQNTRMQYADIVK

-443 TSMDLEISR
+443 TSMDLEISQ
-452 LTAEALTGF
+452 LTIEALSDY
-461 HNEPIVMVPTSGGSV
+461 HDEPVVLVPTSGGSV

-483 ILNVPTI
+483 ILDVPTI

-505 ENIRIGHYW
+505 ENIRMGHYW

>member
-1 MSYGDSV
+1 
-8 KQIKGMNMRYF
+8 MRYF
-19 NLTLLAIFFSTTVT
+19 RLSLTFLIAIVPVLVFSQQPSK
-33 GQELSK
+33 QELRK
-39 TDLKKMVRE
+39 LVRE
-48 YRKTHE
+48 YRIAHE
-54 HELFTELVDWLTIPN
+54 QELFDELVEWLYIPN
-69 VADDQPNI
+69 VANDQLNI
-77 RKCAAWLKEAMEKR
+77 RKCAAWLKSAMERR
-91 GIKTQIL
+91 GITARIL

-106 YGELKVP
+106 YGELNVP
-113 GAARTVMYYA
+113 GANRTIMFYS

-135 MDMEPFSPTLRPA
+135 IDMEPFAPTMRPG
-148 KLKAGSIE
+148 KMEAGSTE
-156 PKPIPIPKKGEKID
+156 PKPIPLPKKGEKIN
-170 EDWRLYGRSASDDKS
+170 EEWRLYARSASDDKS
-185 PITALLAAMDAV
+185 PITALLAAIDAV
-197 KAGGIEYGANLKFIY
+197 KSAGLNFGANVRFIY
-212 EGEEEAGSPFLK
+212 EGEEEAGSPFLQ

-230 RHLFDTEV
+230 RSLFETEV
-238 LYVCDGPMYY
+238 LYVCDGPMYF

-284 PNPGIKLARLLTSMK
+284 PNPGIKLARLLASMK
-299 HENGN
+299 HKNGN
-304 VKIKDFYNTVTPLSK
+304 VKVRGFYNTVTPLSR
-319 REKSAVKAIPPYDD
+319 REKEALKTIPSYDE
-333 EIREL
+333 EIKQL
-338 YGFAKPEGR
+338 YGFAQPEGR
-347 GESLMER
+347 GETLMER

-379 AKATA
+379 AEATA

-389 LVKGNDPDD
+389 MVKGNDPDD
-398 MIGKV
+398 MVNKV
-403 IDHVKR
+403 IEHVKR
-409 QGFHVVSEDP
+409 EGFHVVSEDP
-419 DNETRMKHVDIAK
+419 DQNTRMQYADIVK

-443 TSMDLEISR
+443 TSMDLEISQ
-452 LTAEALTGF
+452 LTIDALSDY
-461 HNEPIVMVPTSGGSV
+461 HDESVVLIPTSGGSV

-483 ILNVPTI
+483 ILDVPTI

-505 ENIRIGHYW
+505 ENIRMGHYW

>member
-1 MSYGDSV
+1 
-8 KQIKGMNMRYF
+8 MRYF
-19 NLTLLAIFFSTTVT
+19 RLSLTFLIAIVPVLVFSQQPSK
-33 GQELSK
+33 QELRK
-39 TDLKKMVRE
+39 LVRE
-48 YRKTHE
+48 YRIAHE
-54 HELFTELVDWLTIPN
+54 QELFDELVEWLYIPN
-69 VADDQPNI
+69 VANDQLNI
-77 RKCAAWLKEAMEKR
+77 RKCAAWLKSAMERR
-91 GIKTQIL
+91 GITARIL

-106 YGELKVP
+106 YGKLNVP
-113 GAARTVMYYA
+113 GANRTIMFYS

-135 MDMEPFSPTLRPA
+135 IDMEPFSPTMRPG
-148 KLKAGSIE
+148 KMEAGSTE
-156 PKPIPIPKKGEKID
+156 PKPIPLPKKGEKIN
-170 EDWRLYGRSASDDKS
+170 EEWRLYARSASDDKS
-185 PITALLAAMDAV
+185 PITALLAAIDAV
-197 KAGGIEYGANLKFIY
+197 KAAGLNFGANVRFIY
-212 EGEEEAGSPFLK
+212 EGEEEAGSPFLQ

-230 RHLFDTEV
+230 RSLFETEV
-238 LYVCDGPMYY
+238 LYVCDGPMYF

-304 VKIKDFYNTVTPLSK
+304 VKVRGFYNTVTPLSR
-319 REKSAVKAIPPYDD
+319 REKEALKTIPSYDE
-333 EIREL
+333 EIKQL
-338 YGFAKPEGR
+338 YGFAQPEGR
-347 GESLMER
+347 GETLMER

-379 AKATA
+379 AEATA

-389 LVKGNDPDD
+389 MVKGNDPDD
-398 MIGKV
+398 MVNKV
-403 IDHVKR
+403 IEHVKR
-409 QGFHVVSEDP
+409 EGFHVVSEDP
-419 DNETRMKHVDIAK
+419 DQNTRMQYADIVK

-443 TSMDLEISR
+443 TSMDLEISQ
-452 LTAEALTGF
+452 LTIDALSDY
-461 HNEPIVMVPTSGGSV
+461 HDESVVLIPTSGGSV

-483 ILNVPTI
+483 ILDVPTI

-505 ENIRIGHYW
+505 ENIRMGHYW

>member
-1 MSYGDSV
+1 
-8 KQIKGMNMRYF
+8 MRYF
-19 NLTLLAIFFSTTVT
+19 RLSLTFLIAIVPVLVFSQQPSK
-33 GQELSK
+33 QELRK
-39 TDLKKMVRE
+39 LVRE
-48 YRKTHE
+48 YRIAHE
-54 HELFTELVDWLTIPN
+54 QELFDELVEWLYIPN
-69 VADDQPNI
+69 VANDQLNI
-77 RKCAAWLKEAMEKR
+77 RKCAAWLKSAMERR
-91 GIKTQIL
+91 GITARIL

-106 YGELKVP
+106 YGELNVP
-113 GAARTVMYYA
+113 GANRTIMFYS

-135 MDMEPFSPTLRPA
+135 IDMEPFEPTMRPG
-148 KLKAGSIE
+148 KMKAGSTE
-156 PKPIPIPKKGEKID
+156 PKPIPLPKKGEKIK
-170 EDWRLYGRSASDDKS
+170 EEWRLYARSASDDKS
-185 PITALLAAMDAV
+185 PITALLAAIDAV
-197 KAGGIEYGANLKFIY
+197 KSAGLNFGANVRFIY
-212 EGEEEAGSPFLK
+212 EGEEEAGSPFLQ

-230 RHLFDTEV
+230 RSLFETEV
-238 LYVCDGPMYY
+238 LYVCDGPMYF

-304 VKIKDFYNTVTPLSK
+304 VKVRGFYNTVTPLSR
-319 REKSAVKAIPPYDD
+319 REKEALKTIPSYDE
-333 EIREL
+333 EIKQL
-338 YGFAKPEGR
+338 YGFAQPEGR
-347 GESLMER
+347 GETLMER

-379 AKATA
+379 AEATA

-389 LVKGNDPDD
+389 MVKGNDPDD
-398 MIGKV
+398 MVNKV
-403 IDHVKR
+403 IEHVKR
-409 QGFHVVSEDP
+409 EGFHVVSEDP
-419 DNETRMKHVDIAK
+419 DQNTRMQYADIVK

-443 TSMDLEISR
+443 TSMDLEISQ
-452 LTAEALTGF
+452 LTIDALSDY
-461 HNEPIVMVPTSGGSV
+461 HDESVVLIPTSGGSV

-483 ILNVPTI
+483 ILDVPTI

-505 ENIRIGHYW
+505 ENIRMGHYW

>member
-1 MSYGDSV
+1 
-8 KQIKGMNMRYF
+8 MRYF
-19 NLTLLAIFFSTTVT
+19 RLSLTFLIAIVPVLVFSQQPSK
-33 GQELSK
+33 QELRK
-39 TDLKKMVRE
+39 QVRE
-48 YRKTHE
+48 YRIDHE
-54 HELFTELVDWLTIPN
+54 QELFDELVEWLYIPN
-69 VADDQPNI
+69 VANDQLNI
-77 RKCAAWLKEAMEKR
+77 RKCAAWLKSAMERR
-91 GIKTQIL
+91 GITARIL

-106 YGELKVP
+106 YGELNVP
-113 GAARTVMYYA
+113 GANRTIMFYS

-135 MDMEPFSPTLRPA
+135 IDMEPFAPTMRPG
-148 KLKAGSIE
+148 KMEAGSTE
-156 PKPIPIPKKGEKID
+156 PKPIPLPKKGEKIN
-170 EDWRLYGRSASDDKS
+170 EEWRLYARSASDDKS
-185 PITALLAAMDAV
+185 PITALLAAIDAV
-197 KAGGIEYGANLKFIY
+197 KAAGLNFGANVRFIY
-212 EGEEEAGSPFLK
+212 EGEEEAGSPFLQ

-230 RHLFDTEV
+230 RSLFETEV
-238 LYVCDGPMYY
+238 LYVCDGPMYFN
-248 SNQPT
+248 NQPT

-304 VKIKDFYNTVTPLSK
+304 VKVRGFYNTVTPLSR
-319 REKSAVKAIPPYDD
+319 REKEALKTIPSYDE
-333 EIREL
+333 EIKQL
-338 YGFAKPEGR
+338 YGFAQPEGR
-347 GESLMER
+347 GETLMER

-379 AKATA
+379 AEATA

-389 LVKGNDPDD
+389 MVKGNDPDD
-398 MIGKV
+398 MVNKV
-403 IDHVKR
+403 IEHVKR
-409 QGFHVVSEDP
+409 EGFHVVSEDP
-419 DNETRMKHVDIAK
+419 DQNTRMQYADIVK

-443 TSMDLEISR
+443 TSMDLEISQ
-452 LTAEALTGF
+452 LTIDALSDY
-461 HNEPIVMVPTSGGSV
+461 HDESVVLIPTSGGSV

-483 ILNVPTI
+483 ILDVPTI

-505 ENIRIGHYW
+505 ENIRMGHYW

>member
-1 MSYGDSV
+1 MFYS
-8 KQIKGMNMRYF
+8 
-19 NLTLLAIFFSTTVT
+19 
-33 GQELSK
+33 
-39 TDLKKMVRE
+39 
-48 YRKTHE
+48 
-54 HELFTELVDWLTIPN
+54 
-69 VADDQPNI
+69 
-77 RKCAAWLKEAMEKR
+77 
-91 GIKTQIL
+91 
-98 ETGGSPVV
+98 
-106 YGELKVP
+106 
-113 GAARTVMYYA
+113 

-135 MDMEPFSPTLRPA
+135 IDMEPFAPTMRPG
-148 KLKAGSIE
+148 KMEAGSTE
-156 PKPIPIPKKGEKID
+156 PKPIPLPKKGEKIN
-170 EDWRLYGRSASDDKS
+170 EEWRLYARSASDDKS
-185 PITALLAAMDAV
+185 PITALLAAIDAV
-197 KAGGIEYGANLKFIY
+197 KAAGLNFGANVRFIY
-212 EGEEEAGSPFLK
+212 EGEEEAGSPFLQ

-230 RHLFDTEV
+230 RSLFETEV
-238 LYVCDGPMYY
+238 LYVCDGPMYF

-304 VKIKDFYNTVTPLSK
+304 VKVRGFYNTVTPLSR
-319 REKSAVKAIPPYDD
+319 REKEALKTIPSYDE
-333 EIREL
+333 EIKQL
-338 YGFAKPEGR
+338 YGFAQPEGR
-347 GESLMER
+347 GETLMER

-379 AKATA
+379 AEATA

-389 LVKGNDPDD
+389 MVKGNDPDD
-398 MIGKV
+398 MVNKV
-403 IDHVKR
+403 IEHVKR
-409 QGFHVVSEDP
+409 EGFHVVSEDP
-419 DNETRMKHVDIAK
+419 DQNTRMQYADIVK

-443 TSMDLEISR
+443 TSMDLEISQ
-452 LTAEALTGF
+452 LTIDALSDY
-461 HNEPIVMVPTSGGSV
+461 HDESVVLIPTSGGSV

-483 ILNVPTI
+483 ILDVPTI

-505 ENIRIGHYW
+505 ENIRMGHYW

>member
-1 MSYGDSV
+1 
-8 KQIKGMNMRYF
+8 MRYF
-19 NLTLLAIFFSTTVT
+19 RLSLTFLIAIVPVLVFSQQPSK
-33 GQELSK
+33 QELRK
-39 TDLKKMVRE
+39 LVRE
-48 YRKTHE
+48 YRIAHE
-54 HELFTELVDWLTIPN
+54 QELFDELVEWLYIPN
-69 VADDQPNI
+69 VANDQLNI
-77 RKCAAWLKEAMEKR
+77 RKCAAWLKSAMERR
-91 GIKTQIL
+91 GITARIL

-106 YGELKVP
+106 YGELNVP
-113 GAARTVMYYA
+113 GANRTIMSYS

-135 MDMEPFSPTLRPA
+135 IDMEPFAPTMRPG
-148 KLKAGSIE
+148 KMEAGSTE
-156 PKPIPIPKKGEKID
+156 PKPIPLPKKGEKIN
-170 EDWRLYGRSASDDKS
+170 EEWRLYARSASDDKS
-185 PITALLAAMDAV
+185 PITALLAAIDAV
-197 KAGGIEYGANLKFIY
+197 KAAGLNFGANVRFIY
-212 EGEEEAGSPFLK
+212 EGEEEAGSPFLQ

-230 RHLFDTEV
+230 RSLFETEV
-238 LYVCDGPMYY
+238 LYVCDGPMYF

-304 VKIKDFYNTVTPLSK
+304 VKVRGFYNTVTPLSR
-319 REKSAVKAIPPYDD
+319 REKEALKTIPSYDE
-333 EIREL
+333 EIKQL
-338 YGFAKPEGR
+338 YGFAQPEGR
-347 GESLMER
+347 GETLMER

-379 AKATA
+379 AEATA

-389 LVKGNDPDD
+389 MVKGNDPDD
-398 MIGKV
+398 MVNKV
-403 IDHVKR
+403 IEHVKR
-409 QGFHVVSEDP
+409 EGFHVVSEDP
-419 DNETRMKHVDIAK
+419 DQNTRMQYADIVK

-443 TSMDLEISR
+443 TSMDLEISQ
-452 LTAEALTGF
+452 LTIDALSDY
-461 HNEPIVMVPTSGGSV
+461 HDESVVLIPTSGGSV

-483 ILNVPTI
+483 ILDVPTI
-490 SVPIVNH
+490 NVPIVNH

>member
-1 MSYGDSV
+1 
-8 KQIKGMNMRYF
+8 MRYF
-19 NLTLLAIFFSTTVT
+19 RLSLMILFTIVPALVIS
-33 GQELSK
+33 QQPSKKELRK
-39 TDLKKMVRE
+39 QVRE
-48 YRKTHE
+48 YRIAHE
-54 HELFTELVDWLTIPN
+54 QELFDELVEWLYIPN
-69 VADDQPNI
+69 VANDQLNI
-77 RKCAAWLKEAMEKR
+77 RKCAVWLKSAMERR
-91 GIKTQIL
+91 GITASIL

-106 YGELKVP
+106 YGELNVP
-113 GAARTVMYYA
+113 GANRTIMFYS

-135 MDMEPFSPTLRPA
+135 IDMEPFTPTLRPG
-148 KLKAGSIE
+148 KMEAGSTE
-156 PKPIPIPKKGEKID
+156 PKPIPLPKKGEKIN
-170 EDWRLYGRSASDDKS
+170 EEWRLYARSASDDKS
-185 PITALLAAMDAV
+185 PITALLAAIDAV
-197 KAGGIEYGANLKFIY
+197 KSAGLNFGANVRFIY
-212 EGEEEAGSPFLK
+212 EGEEEAGSPFLQ
-224 SFAEKN
+224 SFAENN
-230 RHLFDTEV
+230 RSLFETEV
-238 LYVCDGPMYY
+238 LYVCDGPMYF

-304 VKIKDFYNTVTPLSK
+304 VKIRGFYNTVTPLSR
-319 REKSAVKAIPPYDD
+319 REKEALKTIPSYDE
-333 EIREL
+333 EIKQL
-338 YGFAKPEGR
+338 YGFSQPEGR
-347 GESLMER
+347 GETLMER

-366 SAWVGPQARTVVP
+366 SAWVGPQARTVIP
-379 AKATA
+379 AEATA

-389 LVKGNDPDD
+389 MVKGNDPDD
-398 MIGKV
+398 MVNKV
-403 IDHVKR
+403 IEHVKR
-409 QGFHVVSEDP
+409 EGFHVVSENP
-419 DNETRMKHVDIAK
+419 DQNTRMQYADIVK

-443 TSMDLEISR
+443 TSMDLEISK
-452 LTAEALTGF
+452 LTIEALSDYYD
-461 HNEPIVMVPTSGGSV
+461 EQVVLVPTSGGSV

-483 ILNVPTI
+483 ILDVPTI
-490 SVPIVNH
+490 NVPIVNH

>member
-1 MSYGDSV
+1 
-8 KQIKGMNMRYF
+8 MRYF
-19 NLTLLAIFFSTTVT
+19 RLSLTFLIAIVPVLVFSQQPSK
-33 GQELSK
+33 QELRK
-39 TDLKKMVRE
+39 LVRE
-48 YRKTHE
+48 YRIAHE
-54 HELFTELVDWLTIPN
+54 QELFDELVEWLYIPN
-69 VADDQPNI
+69 VANDQLNI
-77 RKCAAWLKEAMEKR
+77 RKCAAWLKSAMERR
-91 GIKTQIL
+91 GITARIL

-106 YGELKVP
+106 YGKLNVP
-113 GAARTVMYYA
+113 GANRTIMFYS

-135 MDMEPFSPTLRPA
+135 IDMEPFAPTMRPG
-148 KLKAGSIE
+148 KMEAGSTE
-156 PKPIPIPKKGEKID
+156 PKPIPLPKKGEKIN
-170 EDWRLYGRSASDDKS
+170 EEWRLYARSASDDKS
-185 PITALLAAMDAV
+185 PITALLAAIDAV
-197 KAGGIEYGANLKFIY
+197 KAAGLNFGANVRFIY
-212 EGEEEAGSPFLK
+212 EGEEEAGSPFLQ

-230 RHLFDTEV
+230 RSLFETEV
-238 LYVCDGPMYY
+238 LYVCDGPMYF

-304 VKIKDFYNTVTPLSK
+304 VKVRGFYNTVTPLSR
-319 REKSAVKAIPPYDD
+319 REKEALKTIPSYDE
-333 EIREL
+333 EIKQL
-338 YGFAKPEGR
+338 YGFAQPEGR
-347 GESLMER
+347 GETLMER

-379 AKATA
+379 AEATA

-389 LVKGNDPDD
+389 MVKGNDPDD
-398 MIGKV
+398 MVNKV
-403 IDHVKR
+403 IEHVKR
-409 QGFHVVSEDP
+409 EGFHVVSEDP
-419 DNETRMKHVDIAK
+419 DQNTRMQYADIVK

-443 TSMDLEISR
+443 TSMDLEISQ
-452 LTAEALTGF
+452 LTIDALSDY
-461 HNEPIVMVPTSGGSV
+461 HDESVVLIPTSGGSV

-483 ILNVPTI
+483 ILDVPTI

-505 ENIRIGHYW
+505 ENIRMGHYW

>member
-1 MSYGDSV
+1 
-8 KQIKGMNMRYF
+8 MRYF
-19 NLTLLAIFFSTTVT
+19 RLSLTFLIAIVPVLVFSQQPSK
-33 GQELSK
+33 QELRK
-39 TDLKKMVRE
+39 LVRE
-48 YRKTHE
+48 YRIAHE
-54 HELFTELVDWLTIPN
+54 QELFDELVEWLYIPN
-69 VADDQPNI
+69 VANDQLNI
-77 RKCAAWLKEAMEKR
+77 RKCAAWLKSAMERR
-91 GIKTQIL
+91 GITARIL

-106 YGELKVP
+106 YGELNVP
-113 GAARTVMYYA
+113 GANRTIMFYS

-135 MDMEPFSPTLRPA
+135 IDMEPFAPTMRPG
-148 KLKAGSIE
+148 KMEAGSTE
-156 PKPIPIPKKGEKID
+156 PKPIPLPKKGEKIN
-170 EDWRLYGRSASDDKS
+170 EEWRLYARSASDDKS
-185 PITALLAAMDAV
+185 PITALLAAIDAV
-197 KAGGIEYGANLKFIY
+197 KAAGLNFGANVRFIY
-212 EGEEEAGSPFLK
+212 EGEEEAGSPFLQ

-230 RHLFDTEV
+230 RSLFETEV
-238 LYVCDGPMYY
+238 LYVCDGPMYF

-304 VKIKDFYNTVTPLSK
+304 VKVRGFYNTVTPLSR
-319 REKSAVKAIPPYDD
+319 REKEALKTIPSYDE
-333 EIREL
+333 EIKQL
-338 YGFAKPEGR
+338 YGFAQPEGR
-347 GESLMER
+347 GETLMER

-379 AKATA
+379 AEATA

-389 LVKGNDPDD
+389 MVKGNDPDD
-398 MIGKV
+398 MVNKV
-403 IDHVKR
+403 IEHVKR
-409 QGFHVVSEDP
+409 EGFHVVSEDP
-419 DNETRMKHVDIAK
+419 DQNTRMQYADIVK

-443 TSMDLEISR
+443 TSMDLEISQ
-452 LTAEALTGF
+452 LTIDALSDY
-461 HNEPIVMVPTSGGSV
+461 HDESVVLIPTSGGSV

-483 ILNVPTI
+483 ILDVPTI

-505 ENIRIGHYW
+505 ENIRMGHYW

>member
-1 MSYGDSV
+1 MLYFRLSLTILFTIVPALVISQQPSKKELR
-8 KQIKGMNMRYF
+8 KQ
-19 NLTLLAIFFSTTVT
+19 
-33 GQELSK
+33 
-39 TDLKKMVRE
+39 VRE
-48 YRKTHE
+48 YRIAHE
-54 HELFTELVDWLTIPN
+54 QELFDELVEWLYIPN
-69 VADDQPNI
+69 VANDQLNI
-77 RKCAAWLKEAMEKR
+77 RKCAAWLKSAMERR
-91 GIKTQIL
+91 GITAKIL

-106 YGELKVP
+106 YGELNVP
-113 GAARTVMYYA
+113 GANRTIMFYS

-135 MDMEPFSPTLRPA
+135 IDMEPFTPTLRPR
-148 KLKAGSIE
+148 KMEAGSTE
-156 PKPIPIPKKGEKID
+156 PKPIPLPKKGEKIN
-170 EDWRLYGRSASDDKS
+170 EEWRLYARSASDDKS
-185 PITALLAAMDAV
+185 PITALLAAIDAV
-197 KAGGIEYGANLKFIY
+197 KSAGLKFGANVRFIY
-212 EGEEEAGSPFLK
+212 EGEEEAGSPFLE

-230 RHLFDTEV
+230 RSLFETDV
-238 LYVCDGPMYY
+238 LYVCDGPMYF

-304 VKIKDFYNTVTPLSK
+304 VKVRGFYNTVTPLSR
-319 REKSAVKAIPPYDD
+319 REKEALMTIPSYDE
-333 EIREL
+333 EIKQL
-338 YGFAKPEGR
+338 YGFSQPEGR
-347 GESLMER
+347 GETLMER

-379 AKATA
+379 AEATA

-389 LVKGNDPDD
+389 MVKGNDPND
-398 MIGKV
+398 MVNKV
-403 IDHVKR
+403 IEHVKR
-409 QGFHVVSEDP
+409 EGFHVISEDP
-419 DNETRMKHVDIAK
+419 DHNTRMQYADIVK

-443 TSMDLEISR
+443 TSMDLEISK
-452 LTAEALTGF
+452 LTIEALSDY
-461 HNEPIVMVPTSGGSV
+461 HDEQVVLVPTSGGSV

-483 ILNVPTI
+483 MLDVPTI
-490 SVPIVNH
+490 NVPIVNH

-514 QGIETLA
+514 KGIETLA

>member
-1 MSYGDSV
+1 
-8 KQIKGMNMRYF
+8 MRY
-19 NLTLLAIFFSTTVT
+19 NRIILTSLIAMVPGLVIS
-33 GQELSK
+33 QQPSKKELRK
-39 TDLKKMVRE
+39 QVRE
-48 YRKTHE
+48 YRIAHE
-54 HELFTELVDWLTIPN
+54 QELFDELVEWLFIPN
-69 VADDQPNI
+69 VADDLPNI
-77 RKCAAWLKEAMEKR
+77 RKCAARLKSAMERR
-91 GIKTQIL
+91 GITTRIL

-106 YGELKVP
+106 YGELNVP
-113 GAARTVMYYA
+113 GANRTIMFYS

-135 MDMEPFSPTLRPA
+135 IDMEPFAPTMRPG
-148 KLKAGSIE
+148 KMEAGSTE
-156 PKPIPIPKKGEKID
+156 PKPIPLPKKGEKIN
-170 EDWRLYGRSASDDKS
+170 EEWRLYARSASDDKS
-185 PITALLAAMDAV
+185 PITALLAAIDAV
-197 KAGGIEYGANLKFIY
+197 KAAGLNFGANVRFIY
-212 EGEEEAGSPFLK
+212 EGEEEAGSPFLQ

-230 RHLFDTEV
+230 RSLFETEV
-238 LYVCDGPMYY
+238 LYVCDGPMYF

-304 VKIKDFYNTVTPLSK
+304 VKVRGFYNTVTPLSR
-319 REKSAVKAIPPYDD
+319 REKEALKTIPSYDE
-333 EIREL
+333 EIKQL
-338 YGFAKPEGR
+338 YGFAQPEGR
-347 GESLMER
+347 GETLMER

-379 AKATA
+379 AEATA

-389 LVKGNDPDD
+389 MVKGNDPDD
-398 MIGKV
+398 MVNKV
-403 IDHVKR
+403 IEHVKR
-409 QGFHVVSEDP
+409 EGFHVVSEDP
-419 DNETRMKHVDIAK
+419 DQNTRMQYADIVK

-443 TSMDLEISR
+443 TSMDLEISQ
-452 LTAEALTGF
+452 LTIDALSDY
-461 HNEPIVMVPTSGGSV
+461 HDESVVLVPTSGGSV

-483 ILNVPTI
+483 ILDVPTI

-505 ENIRIGHYW
+505 ENIRMGHYW

>member
-1 MSYGDSV
+1 
-8 KQIKGMNMRYF
+8 MRYF
-19 NLTLLAIFFSTTVT
+19 RLSLTFLIAIVPVLVFSQQPSK
-33 GQELSK
+33 QELRK
-39 TDLKKMVRE
+39 LVRE
-48 YRKTHE
+48 YRIAHE
-54 HELFTELVDWLTIPN
+54 QELFDELVEWLYIPN
-69 VADDQPNI
+69 VANDQLNI
-77 RKCAAWLKEAMEKR
+77 RKCAAWLKSAMERR
-91 GIKTQIL
+91 GITARIL

-106 YGELKVP
+106 YGELNVP
-113 GAARTVMYYA
+113 GANRTIMFYS

-135 MDMEPFSPTLRPA
+135 IDMEPFAPTMRPG
-148 KLKAGSIE
+148 KMEAGSTE
-156 PKPIPIPKKGEKID
+156 PKPIPLPKKGEKIN
-170 EDWRLYGRSASDDKS
+170 EEWRLYARSASDDKS
-185 PITALLAAMDAV
+185 PITALLAAIDAV
-197 KAGGIEYGANLKFIY
+197 KTAGLNFGANVRFIY
-212 EGEEEAGSPFLK
+212 EGEEEAGSPFLQ
-224 SFAEKN
+224 SFVEKN
-230 RHLFDTEV
+230 RSLFETEV
-238 LYVCDGPMYY
+238 LYVCDGPMYFN
-248 SNQPT
+248 NQPT

-304 VKIKDFYNTVTPLSK
+304 VKVRGFYNTVTPLSR
-319 REKSAVKAIPPYDD
+319 REKEALKTIPSYDE
-333 EIREL
+333 EIKQL
-338 YGFAKPEGR
+338 YGFAQPEGR
-347 GESLMER
+347 GETLMER

-379 AKATA
+379 AEATA

-389 LVKGNDPDD
+389 MVKGNDPDD
-398 MIGKV
+398 MVNKV
-403 IDHVKR
+403 IEHVKR
-409 QGFHVVSEDP
+409 EGFHVVSEDP
-419 DNETRMKHVDIAK
+419 DQNTRMQYADIVK

-443 TSMDLEISR
+443 TSMDLEISQ
-452 LTAEALTGF
+452 LTIDALSDY
-461 HNEPIVMVPTSGGSV
+461 HDESVVLIPTSGGSV

-483 ILNVPTI
+483 ILDVPTI

-505 ENIRIGHYW
+505 ENIRMGHYW

>member
-1 MSYGDSV
+1 MRRYTSFVIILGIIVPQAGFSQ
-8 KQIKGMNMRYF
+8 QISKK
-19 NLTLLAIFFSTTVT
+19 
-33 GQELSK
+33 ELR
-39 TDLKKMVRE
+39 LKVRE
-48 YRKTHE
+48 YRQAHE
-54 HELFTELVDWLTIPN
+54 HQLLDELVEWLSIPN
-69 VADDQPNI
+69 VAADKVNI
-77 RKCAAWLKEAMEKR
+77 RRCAEWLKTAMEKR
-91 GIKTQIL
+91 GITAQIL

-106 YGELKVP
+106 FGELKVP
-113 GAARTVMYYA
+113 NAKRTVMFYS

-129 VDPTKW
+129 TDPTQW
-135 MDMEPFSPTLRPA
+135 IDSEPFTPALRPA
-148 KLKAGSIE
+148 KMEAGSTE
-156 PKPIPIPKKGEKID
+156 PKPIPMPKKGTPID
-170 EDWRLYGRSASDDKS
+170 EDWRIYARSASDDKS
-185 PITALLAAMDAV
+185 PITALLAAIDALQDTGV
-197 KAGGIEYGANLKFIY
+197 PLGANLKFIY
-212 EGEEEAGSPFLK
+212 EGEEEAGSPFLQ
-224 SFAEKN
+224 SFAEKHRN
-230 RHLFDTEV
+230 LFDAEV

-299 HENGN
+299 DENGN
-304 VKIKDFYNTVTPLSK
+304 VKISGFYKTVTPLSQ
-319 REKSAVKAIPPYDD
+319 REKQALIAVPSFDR
-333 EIREL
+333 EIQEL
-338 YGFAKPEGR
+338 YEFARPEGR

-354 INLPSLNIRGLE
+354 INMPSLNIRGLK
-366 SAWVGPQARTVVP
+366 SAWVGSQARTVVP
-379 AKATA
+379 AQATV

-389 LVKGNDPDD
+389 LVKGNDPHD
-398 MIGKV
+398 MLDRV
-403 IDHVKR
+403 IHHVER

-419 DNETRMKHVDIAK
+419 DHDTRMKYPNIAK

-452 LTAEALTGF
+452 LTIEALTGY
-461 HNEPIVMVPTSGGSV
+461 HEQDPVLIPTSGGSV

-483 ILNVPTI
+483 MLDIPTI

-505 ENIRIGHYW
+505 ENLRIGHYW

-521 ALLVYVK
+521 ALLIFVR

>member
-1 MSYGDSV
+1 
-8 KQIKGMNMRYF
+8 MRY
-19 NLTLLAIFFSTTVT
+19 NRLILTFLIAIVPVLVFSQQPSK
-33 GQELSK
+33 QELRK
-39 TDLKKMVRE
+39 QVRE
-48 YRKTHE
+48 YRITHE
-54 HELFTELVDWLTIPN
+54 QELFDELVEWLYIPN

-77 RKCAAWLKEAMEKR
+77 RKCAVWLKSAMERR
-91 GIKTQIL
+91 GITAKIL

-106 YGELKVP
+106 YGELNVP
-113 GAARTVMYYA
+113 GANRTIMFYS

-135 MDMEPFSPTLRPA
+135 IDMEPFTPTMRPG
-148 KLKAGSIE
+148 KMEAGSTA
-156 PKPIPIPKKGEKID
+156 PKPIPLPKKGEKIN
-170 EDWRLYGRSASDDKS
+170 EEWRLYARSASDDKS
-185 PITALLAAMDAV
+185 PITALLAAIDAV
-197 KAGGIEYGANLKFIY
+197 KAAGLSFGANVRFIY
-212 EGEEEAGSPFLK
+212 EGEEEAGSPFLQ

-230 RHLFDTEV
+230 RSLFETEV
-238 LYVCDGPMYY
+238 LYVCDGPMYF

-304 VKIKDFYNTVTPLSK
+304 VKVRGFYNTVTPLSR
-319 REKSAVKAIPPYDD
+319 REKEALKTIPSYD
-333 EIREL
+333 EELKQL
-338 YGFAKPEGR
+338 YGFAQPEGR
-347 GESLMER
+347 GETLMER

-379 AKATA
+379 AEATA

-389 LVKGNDPDD
+389 MVKGNDPDD
-398 MIGKV
+398 MVNKV
-403 IDHVKR
+403 IEHVR
-409 QGFHVVSEDP
+409 REGFHVVSENP
-419 DNETRMKHVDIAK
+419 DQNTRMQYADIVK

-443 TSMDLEISR
+443 TSMDLEISQ
-452 LTAEALTGF
+452 LTIEALSDY
-461 HNEPIVMVPTSGGSV
+461 HDEPVVLVPTSGGSV

-483 ILNVPTI
+483 ILDVPTI

-505 ENIRIGHYW
+505 ENIRMGHYW

>member
-1 MSYGDSV
+1 
-8 KQIKGMNMRYF
+8 MRY
-19 NLTLLAIFFSTTVT
+19 NRLILTFLIAIVPVLVISQQPSK
-33 GQELSK
+33 QELRK
-39 TDLKKMVRE
+39 QVRE
-48 YRKTHE
+48 YRITHE
-54 HELFTELVDWLTIPN
+54 QELFDELVEWLYIPN

-77 RKCAAWLKEAMEKR
+77 RKCAVWLKSAMERR
-91 GIKTQIL
+91 GITAKIL

-106 YGELKVP
+106 YGELNVP
-113 GAARTVMYYA
+113 GANRTIMFYS

-135 MDMEPFSPTLRPA
+135 IDMEPFTPTMRPG
-148 KLKAGSIE
+148 KMEAGSTA
-156 PKPIPIPKKGEKID
+156 PKPIPLPKKGEKIN
-170 EDWRLYGRSASDDKS
+170 EEWRLYARSASDDKS
-185 PITALLAAMDAV
+185 PITALLAAIDAV
-197 KAGGIEYGANLKFIY
+197 KAAGLSFGANVRFIY
-212 EGEEEAGSPFLK
+212 EGEEEAGSPFLQ

-230 RHLFDTEV
+230 RSLFETEV
-238 LYVCDGPMYY
+238 LYVCDGPMYF

-304 VKIKDFYNTVTPLSK
+304 VKVRGFYNTVTPLSR
-319 REKSAVKAIPPYDD
+319 REKEALKTIPSYD
-333 EIREL
+333 EELKQL
-338 YGFAKPEGR
+338 YGFAQPEGR
-347 GESLMER
+347 GETLMER

-379 AKATA
+379 AEATA

-389 LVKGNDPDD
+389 MVKGNDPDD
-398 MIGKV
+398 MVNKV
-403 IDHVKR
+403 IEHVKR
-409 QGFHVVSEDP
+409 EGFHVVSENP
-419 DNETRMKHVDIAK
+419 DQNTRMQYADIVK

-443 TSMDLEISR
+443 TSMDLEISQ
-452 LTAEALTGF
+452 LTIEALSDY
-461 HNEPIVMVPTSGGSV
+461 HDEPVVLVPTSGGSV

-483 ILNVPTI
+483 ILDVPTI

-505 ENIRIGHYW
+505 ENIRMGHYW